1 MAAGIGNELR
11 VFDIVSGRVLLEA
24 QALPKGA
31 RLHGIHTVPG
41 ASTSEAILA
50 IHGDSYVQVCPSVT
64 LSPRLTFRRA
74 VFVRGCLVS

>member
-50 IHGDSYVQVCPSVT
+50 IHGDSYV
-64 LSPRLTFRRA
+64 
-74 VFVRGCLVS
+74 